1 MTALR
6 FPAGGNLWRTQSDYP
21 WSVRRNGGMI
31 ESLKV
36 GLSEGGGERLSRSYA
51 YNSFSDITALTEDT
65 TSYSFAYDGLG
76 RLTNAYG
83 RSYLAMQPR
92 LTVRTTPVRH
102 AADRI
107 GNADRFDYDANGNM
121 TCATRG

>member
-1 MTALR
+1 
-6 FPAGGNLWRTQSDYP
+6 
-21 WSVRRNGGMI
+21 MI

-36 GLSEGGGERLSRSYA
+36 GLSEGGGERLSRGYA

-83 RSYLAMQPR
+83 RSYSYDFGHCR
-92 LTVRTTPVRH
+92 LHLLDTWQ
-102 AADRI
+102 
-107 GNADRFDYDANGNM
+107 
-121 TCATRG
+121 